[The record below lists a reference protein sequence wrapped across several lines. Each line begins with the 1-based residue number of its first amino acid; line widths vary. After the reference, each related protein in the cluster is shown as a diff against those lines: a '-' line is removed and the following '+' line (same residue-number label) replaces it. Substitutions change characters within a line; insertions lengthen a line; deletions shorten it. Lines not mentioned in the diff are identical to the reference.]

1 MKNRLY
7 FKLNPDSNYLYNRI
21 MQEREYIGYYS
32 LPNQN
37 IEYILDFINNFDTL
51 VERVYIIGIGGS
63 SLGAE
68 AIYSFLRPKGRELI
82 FLDTTDPIYL
92 DEILSNIDFNKSHFF
107 IISKSGSTVE
117 TISIFKYLYSL
128 NQNSNRYT
136 FITDKNSKLD
146 AFAKSINS
154 KVFIFQIVSE
164 VDFLFYLLLD

>member
-1 MKNRLY
+1 
-7 FKLNPDSNYLYNRI
+7 

-92 DEILSNIDFNKSHFF
+92 DEILSI
-107 IISKSGSTVE
+107 
-117 TISIFKYLYSL
+117 
-128 NQNSNRYT
+128 
-136 FITDKNSKLD
+136 
-146 AFAKSINS
+146 
-154 KVFIFQIVSE
+154 
-164 VDFLFYLLLD
+164 